1 MQYSHLEEKQKF
13 REEIFQ
19 GKVLH
24 IVRDTVVLPNGK
36 EAERELCLH
45 RGAVAIFPLL
55 STGEVLMERQYRY
68 AHGRVMLEIPAGKLE
83 QGEGEDPLLAAKRE
97 LLEETGAIAQKY
109 TDLGILIP
117 SCAVL
122 SEKIYMY
129 LAEDITFA
137 ERSLDEDEFLDTT
150 RVPLSVLYREALE
163 GRIEDG
169 KTLVAVLKVA
179 HLRAKELGI
188 EI

>member
-1 MQYSHLEEKQKF
+1 MEYAHLVEKQIS
-13 REEIFQ
+13 REEIFE

-24 IVRDTVVLPNGK
+24 VVKDRVLLPNGG
-36 EAERELCLH
+36 EADREMCLH
-45 RGAVAIFPLL
+45 RGAVAILPLL

-68 AHGRVMLEIPAGKLE
+68 AHGRVFFEIPAGKLE
-83 QGEGEDPLLAAKRE
+83 KGDGADPLEAAKRE
-97 LLEETGAIAQKY
+97 LLEETGAVAKKY
-109 TDLGILIP
+109 TDLGVMIP

-122 SEKIYMY
+122 SERIYLY

-137 ERSLDEDEFLDTT
+137 QNSLDEDEFLDLE
-150 RVPLSVLYREALE
+150 RVPLSVLYEDALA

-179 HLRAKELGI
+179 HLRARELGI
-188 EI
+188 HL